1 MSTKPMEKRAAIAAR
16 KKTWQK
22 VLEEMKNPLVPL
34 TKEERIRGIKRA
46 NAELFEILKDEL
58 SLNEIKII
66 ADPMRTGKTYKSIE
80 QLIPLMVAS
89 RVDLIIMTAPLNGII
104 TQNLD
109 HLKDVAHNRGYHV
122 EDNLARILR
131 LLGRGDRVIT
141 YLSNAGTYSLDS
153 VGSKLLEKIDLD
165 QVKVGTIVDEG
176 DYGSIS
182 HRGLT
187 NAAKGTPGPKF
198 LATMYNFLK
207 QICAKSPYTY
217 LLTATPNY
225 EQNGFIT
232 SADDCMFR
240 VLKPRKKGE
249 QNIYAGQVGWVGDAK
264 FYDFGSNSIFNIG
277 NKSVDDV
284 LFDMS
289 TSLVTIDTETG
300 WKRSAM
306 IQVSDND
313 EDYPAYLPVGHKD
326 AKEAKEPVGVVME
339 IANNPKVKANF
350 LRLANINEDTY
361 IGAILSAD
369 EKYLFNLKGEVLD
382 ISKLSKVSDTLER
395 LGFEIISGDIETIIY
410 DAIDDQDNPLRLL
423 MVKMMAGRGVTL
435 RTVKEYMSFKM
446 SETYSKGVEGTA
458 EEWKSHILNPEEL
471 GHITESS
478 IQTYGRAKSL
488 YVVNGGKVVDNDEFW
503 GEDIRGDLKNLPDFD
518 YRINTAN
525 YYLGDSKKAE
535 ASFIKFLEYDACVP
549 EMMADETAGFGSVPC
564 PLCGCPSNGHCQN
577 HEKVEDI
584 EKYITPT
591 VDRGNVIDELK
602 IEGS

>member
-1 MSTKPMEKRAAIAAR
+1 MEKRAVIATR

-46 NAELFEILKDEL
+46 NAELFEILKNEL

-66 ADPMRTGKTYKSIE
+66 ADPMRTGKTYKSIK

-109 HLKDVAHNRGYHV
+109 HLKDVAQIRGYRV
-122 EDNLARILR
+122 EDNPSTILR
-131 LLGRGDRVIT
+131 LLARGDRVIT
-141 YLSNAGTYSLDS
+141 YLSNAGAFSLAS
-153 VGSKLLEKIDLD
+153 VGSKLLERIDLD
-165 QVKVGTIVDEG
+165 QVTVGTIVDEG

-232 SADDCMFR
+232 SADTCRFR

-249 QNIYAGQVGWVGDAK
+249 QNIYAGQVGWVGGAK

-277 NKSVDDV
+277 NKSVDDA
-284 LFDMS
+284 LLDMS
-289 TSLVTIDTETG
+289 TSLVTIDNETR

-306 IQVSDND
+306 IQVTDND

-326 AKEAKEPVGVVME
+326 AKGDKEPIGVVME

-350 LRLANINEDTY
+350 LRLAKVKEDTY
-361 IGAILSAD
+361 IGCILSD
-369 EKYLFNLKGEVLD
+369 SEKCLFNLKGEVLD
-382 ISKLSKVSDTLER
+382 ISKLSKVSDKLER
-395 LGFEIISGDIETIIY
+395 LGFDTISGNIETIIY
-410 DAIDDQDNPLRLL
+410 DAIDDQNNPLRLL

-564 PLCGCPSNGHCQN
+564 PLCGCPSNGHCQT

-584 EKYITPT
+584 EKYITTPT

>member
-1 MSTKPMEKRAAIAAR
+1 MTTKPMERRA
-16 KKTWQK
+16 KKKKWEK
-22 VLEEMKNPLVPL
+22 ILEEMKNPPVPL

-46 NAELFEILKDEL
+46 NAELFKILKDEL

-80 QLIPLMVAS
+80 QLIPLMAKSGVN
-89 RVDLIIMTAPLNGII
+89 LIIMTAPLNGII

-122 EDNLARILR
+122 EDNPSRILK
-131 LLGRGDRVIT
+131 LLDRGDRVIT
-141 YLSNAGTYSLDS
+141 YLSNAGAYNIAS

-249 QNIYAGQVGWVGDAK
+249 QNIYAGQVGWVGDAD
-264 FYDFGSNSIFNIG
+264 FYDFGSNSLFNIG
-277 NKSVDDV
+277 NKSVDDA

-350 LRLANINEDTY
+350 LRLANIDEDTY

-369 EKYLFNLKGEVLD
+369 EKCLFNLKGEVLD
-382 ISKLSKVSDTLER
+382 ISKLSKVSDKLEK
-395 LGFEIISGDIETIIY
+395 LGFDTISGNIEDIIY

-458 EEWKSHILNPEEL
+458 EEWKDNITHPEEL

-488 YVVNGGKVVDNDEFW
+488 YVVNGDKVVDNDEFW
-503 GEDIRGDLKNLPDFD
+503 GEDICGDLKNLPDFD

-525 YYLGDSKKAE
+525 YYLGSSKKAE
-535 ASFIKFLEYDACVP
+535 ASFEKFLEYDACVP
-549 EMMADETAGFGSVPC
+549 EMMADETAGFGSVVPC

-591 VDRGNVIDELK
+591 IDRGDVDDELK